1 MRSSRLQKVAAG
13 LGSRMCGVRSSS
25 SKCSSPDFCR
35 KTMLLMVLTGD
46 WETNEP
52 RSVLL
57 AREEA
62 DDDDDDDID
71 RRNEVRRLCGEKRA
85 VMEWK
90 REDCMMPVRRVG
102 VPCVVCV
109 RCVCSW

>member
-25 SKCSSPDFCR
+25 SKCSSPDFWR

-46 WETNEP
+46 CETKEL

-62 DDDDDDDID
+62 DDDDDMD

-85 VMEWK
+85 VMVWK
-90 REDCMMPVRRVG
+90 REDCMMPVRKVG
-102 VPCVVCV
+102 V
-109 RCVCSW
+109 R